1 MELKHINT
9 KSFLFDPKSEDFEER
24 MLSRSSIFDLK
35 KHRKKYLTYIALMYD
50 IQSELRRNNKDYNN
64 RKFEA
69 GKIAGFELENGRF
82 NKDVEDTLLGE
93 DDNFNK
99 AVIQMVYYSFNNDYK
114 LLFILE
120 EQYNKAMSEYS
131 SKIVDFDEKSRKL
144 LTTMKEQ
151 IEEIENKIFGGT
163 ETINLRKAL
172 YSGIDATRSRLP
184 RVENVLIE
192 FEENGLIDYS
202 PYPGYFPEKLK
213 FVGDTLPIDA

>member
-1 MELKHINT
+1 
-9 KSFLFDPKSEDFEER
+9 
-24 MLSRSSIFDLK
+24 
-35 KHRKKYLTYIALMYD
+35 MYD
-50 IQSELRRNNKDYNN
+50 LNSEIRRNFKDYNN

-69 GKIAGFELENGRF
+69 AKIAGFEVEEGRF
-82 NKDVEDTLLGE
+82 KKDVENTLLGE
-93 DDNFNK
+93 DENFNK

-120 EQYNKAMSEYS
+120 EQYNKSMSEYS

-151 IEEIENKIFGGT
+151 IEEIENKIFGGG

-172 YSGIDATRSRLP
+172 YSGIDSTRSRLP
-184 RVENVLIE
+184 RKENELIE

-202 PYPGYFPEKLK
+202 PYGSYQPSKLK
-213 FVGDTLPIDA
+213 FVGDRIPI